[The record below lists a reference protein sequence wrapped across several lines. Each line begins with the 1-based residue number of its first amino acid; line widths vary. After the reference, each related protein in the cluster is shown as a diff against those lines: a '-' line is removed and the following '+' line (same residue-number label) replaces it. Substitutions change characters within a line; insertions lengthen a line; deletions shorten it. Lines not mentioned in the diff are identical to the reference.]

1 MAYEVKDFGAL
12 VGTEGFSE
20 SLLKNHFTL
29 YMGYV
34 NNTNKLMDAFAAMQ
48 KDGKTQD
55 QLKLKEFQWS
65 TERSA
70 VLSDPQYAELKRRFG
85 WEFNGMRLHE
95 YYFGNI
101 RKGGSK
107 LEMNSEL
114 AKKITADFGSVPNW
128 ESEFRAIGAMRGI
141 GWVILYYDYCG
152 DRMFNVWI
160 NEHDG
165 GHPAGAIPLLVMDV
179 FEHAFL
185 TDYGLKKADY
195 IAAFF
200 KAIHWER
207 VRARFEEC
215 KTPVCVECL

>member
-12 VGTEGFSE
+12 LGAEGFSE
-20 SLLKNHFTL
+20 NLLKNHFTL
-29 YMGYV
+29 YLGYV
-34 NNTNKLMDAFAAMQ
+34 NNTNKLADTLADMHKQGKSNTPEFAEQ
-48 KDGKTQD
+48 
-55 QLKLKEFQWS
+55 
-65 TERSA
+65 
-70 VLSDPQYAELKRRFG
+70 KRRFG

-95 YYFGNI
+95 YYFGNLL
-101 RKGGSK
+101 KGGSK
-107 LEMNSEL
+107 LETNSEL
-114 AKKITADFGSVPNW
+114 AKKIIADFGSLPNW

-141 GWVILYYDYCG
+141 GWVVLYYDYCG
-152 DRMFNVWI
+152 DRMFNFWI
-160 NEHDG
+160 NEHDV

-185 TDYGLKKADY
+185 ADYGLKKADY

-200 KAIHWER
+200 KAINWER